1 MRRPVISALA
11 ASALLATA
19 TLGAGSALA
28 QSRPL
33 TVEIDHASRVQL
45 RGQAASVI
53 VANPDIADVTVV
65 DASTLYI
72 TGKGYGLTE
81 VVAVDAIG
89 RTLFQGQVTVVAPSQ
104 GAVRVWRGAQVTEMA
119 CGASCSP
126 SVRAGTAAPAANP

>member
-1 MRRPVISALA
+1 MRRVLIA
-11 ASALLATA
+11 ASVLALLSPV
-19 TLGAGSALA
+19 GAAA
-28 QSRPL
+28 QSRPIS
-33 TVEIDHASRVQL
+33 VEIDHAARVQL

-72 TGKGYGLTE
+72 TGRGYGLTE

-89 RTLFQGQVTVVAPSQ
+89 RTLFQGQVTVVAPAQ

-126 SVRAGTAAPAANP
+126 SVRAAATTPAPAAP